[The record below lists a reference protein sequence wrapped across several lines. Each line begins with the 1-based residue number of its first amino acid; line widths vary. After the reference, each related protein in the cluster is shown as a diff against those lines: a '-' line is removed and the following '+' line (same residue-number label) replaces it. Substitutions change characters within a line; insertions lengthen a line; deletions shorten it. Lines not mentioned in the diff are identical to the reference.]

1 MGDTPEGGI
10 PTPPAPPLG
19 GRGVAP
25 TVPTWLARFVLRRYL
40 VISALIVV
48 HIVEMFFYLIYQL
61 LF

>member
-1 MGDTPEGGI
+1 MVGTVRAAALYYYKIGG
-10 PTPPAPPLG
+10 
-19 GRGVAP
+19 
-25 TVPTWLARFVLRRYL
+25 YL